1 MKKAFIIAA
10 IVALSGCAT
19 INYKPDPWTTQD
31 TVLQGVF
38 SALAVVDWGQTRSGV
53 AEMKTDQWGNVV
65 GYRYRELNPV
75 LGAHP
80 TKSSIDAYFPV
91 ILLAHAGIAYLLPTG
106 EQDAGKCETNYLD
119 LYGWREVQKKKSK
132 WNWRRIWQA
141 VWIGVESQCVYHNY
155 RIGVKVGF

>member
-1 MKKAFIIAA
+1 MRKALIIAA

-19 INYKPDPWTTQD
+19 INYKPDPWTTHD
-31 TVLQGVF
+31 TVLQGAF
-38 SALAVVDWGQTRSGV
+38 TALAVVDWMQTRSA
-53 AEMKTDQWGNVV
+53 AEMKTDQWGNII

-80 TKSSIDAYFPV
+80 TKSSIDTYFPV
-91 ILLAHAGIAYLLPTG
+91 ILLAHVGIAYLLPTG

-132 WNWRRIWQA
+132 LNWRTIWQS
-141 VWIGVESQCVYHNY
+141 VWIGVEAGYVHRNY
-155 RIGVKVGF
+155 QMGIRVGF